1 VAGPGT
7 LEVLAGRNLDLG
19 NGNNPQLDGT
29 AAGITSVGS
38 IRNPAL
44 AQSGGANIVALAGA
58 QSVYTSVASA
68 LGEMAGLV
76 TTPLNFSGFVDQFL
90 NPQTAG
96 SEATRYLPVLGAAMG
111 LTNSDD
117 SQIWKVFG
125 RLSAEQKDLL
135 LLQVFSR
142 VLRDAG
148 RDRNDPTSPNF
159 GTYQNGFAAILALF
173 PKIPLPSAAD
183 LSAGSAK
190 AAPAGPWTGYLAM
203 PTKEIKTFEGGNV
216 SILVP
221 GGTVTVGRSTD
232 PQRPDQGILT
242 ERGGAISLFAADS
255 VNVGTSRIFTLRG
268 GDEMVWSDWGDI
280 AAGSGSKTVHSA
292 PPTRVL
298 FDPQSANVQNDLA
311 GLATGSGIG
320 VLATLVSVKPGD
332 VDLIAPVG
340 TIDAGDAGIRS
351 SGNLNLAAHIVL
363 NANNIQ
369 VSGTTAGTPPPPA
382 APNLGS
388 LSAGSAASAVTS
400 TTAAEL
406 TKQAAPP
413 PVQAI
418 VVPSIITVEVL
429 GYGGGDEDS
438 ADDTSGA

>member
-1 VAGPGT
+1 MIRRIDLRGRPLRARALRGVVPRAGLDVAHAVERVRPICDDVRDRGVAALVELTERFDG
-7 LEVLAGRNLDLG
+7 VRLD
-19 NGNNPQLDGT
+19 
-29 AAGITSVGS
+29 SV
-38 IRNPAL
+38 RVPVEAL
-44 AQSGGANIVALAGA
+44 QRALAGLDPA
-58 QSVYTSVASA
+58 VREA
-68 LGEMAGLV
+68 LEEAIRRTRVVHRDQRRADG
-76 TTPLNFSGFVDQFL
+76 TT
-90 NPQTAG
+90 
-96 SEATRYLPVLGAAMG
+96 
-111 LTNSDD
+111 
-117 SQIWKVFG
+117 
-125 RLSAEQKDLL
+125 
-135 LLQVFSR
+135 R
-142 VLRDAG
+142 V
-148 RDRNDPTSPNF
+148 
-159 GTYQNGFAAILALF
+159 
-173 PKIPLPSAAD
+173 
-183 LSAGSAK
+183 
-190 AAPAGPWTGYLAM
+190 
-203 PTKEIKTFEGGNV
+203 
-216 SILVP
+216 VP

-351 SGNLNLAAHIVL
+351 SGNLNLAAHLVL

-369 VSGTTAGTPPPPA
+369 VSGTSAGTPPPPA

-388 LSAGSAASAVTS
+388 LSAGSSASAVTS
-400 TTAAEL
+400 SAATEL
-406 TKQAAPP
+406 TKQATPP

-429 GYGGGDEDS
+429 GFGGGEDDS
-438 ADDTSGA
+438 VDNTPGA